1 MQSFPAQT
9 TEVASSE
16 IKQVLILGARRPDRA
31 RLSGPARSAFPNAD
45 IATGDLL
52 QIEPLMVAHRPDV
65 ILVDVAP
72 GDLGMAHLRRVSRKI
87 VTTNRAPMPALVA
100 VLADCSDPVIVE
112 AFGYG
117 AAGVV
122 CRKDAETQMT
132 AALIQIAYGGVALS
146 PAIAERIVTH
156 FRRTGPLL
164 SSGTDLTA
172 RETDVLRLIGQG
184 LRVADA
190 AAALELAPSTVACHI
205 KSIYRKLG
213 INCRAEAAFQAAR
226 LGLLG

>member
-1 MQSFPAQT
+1 MQNFPAQT

-16 IKQVLILGARRPDRA
+16 IKKVLVLGATRPDRA
-31 RLSGPARSAFPNAD
+31 RLSGPARSAFTKAE
-45 IATGDLL
+45 IASGDLL
-52 QIEPLMVAHRPDV
+52 KIEALMVAQCPDV
-65 ILVDVAP
+65 VIVDVAP
-72 GDLGMAHLRRVSRKI
+72 GDLGLAHLRRISRKI
-87 VTTNRAPMPALVA
+87 NNTNPAQMPALVA
-100 VLADCSDPVIVE
+100 VLADCTDAAIVE

-117 AAGVV
+117 VAGVV
-122 CRKDAETQMT
+122 RRNDAEVQMI
-132 AALIQIAYGGVALS
+132 AALVQIAYGGVALS
-146 PAIAERIVTH
+146 PAIAERMITH

-164 SSGTDLTA
+164 SGSSDLTA

-190 AAALELAPSTVACHI
+190 AAALELAHSTVACHI

-226 LGLLG
+226 LGLLS